1 MNMKSVNINSNWFK
15 FFGALGALLFTSGFG
30 LFAAASTTAFIFYVE
45 VFAVMFTLLT
55 LVKVTNAWMKG
66 EKVSWRDF
74 ADSFWLSLSFM
85 AACSWD
91 GIIYVVTLFA
101 SQHIYARDKEKGD
114 KVPFYKDPMVM
125 FAAYYLL
132 VTVLFQLTPY
142 IVVYGAAL
150 SLVSQIVFWT
160 LSLLYL
166 FALAN
171 RCGYKLHAI
180 FQNKKGVGRALML
193 TFGAILIFV
202 LTSPAIYYASNYAAF
217 ASFAALGL
225 PAVIAMVLN
234 AVMYAIQP
242 LVEEIIYRSG
252 LMALLEKMG
261 FTNRK
266 GKKTTFAK
274 VVHTLML
281 GLFMGFI
288 FGFAHASVLGA
299 ASIGI
304 GALVYHSLMGILFS
318 FVTLRSGGIEIAS
331 VFHSLHNYSVFTFRA
346 VSSAAR
352 VSVRAF
358 LSKLYIP
365 IIALRLV
372 LSELLVLIVK
382 WIWKP
387 KDKDDSSMKRS
398 DSVSSDTV
406 EKGSGLLA
414 IEPKGDLNSNEN
426 GAPVARQF
434 ALEYPA

>member
-1 MNMKSVNINSNWFK
+1 MKKENKNANFNWFK
-15 FFGALGALLFTSGFG
+15 LFGAIGALFFTSGFG
-30 LFAAASTTAFIFYVE
+30 LFAALPVTAFIFYIE
-45 VFAVMFTLLT
+45 VFAVMFSLLT
-55 LVKVTNAWMKG
+55 LVKLTNTWMKG
-66 EKVSWRDF
+66 EKISFRDF
-74 ADSFWLSLSFM
+74 IDSFWLSLSFM
-85 AACSWD
+85 AACNWE

-101 SQHIYARDKEKGD
+101 SDYIYAKDKERGD
-114 KVPFYKDPMVM
+114 EIPFYKDPMLM
-125 FAAYYLL
+125 FLAYLLLISAIPQITPYLL
-132 VTVLFQLTPY
+132 VFGLA
-142 IVVYGAAL
+142 G
-150 SLVSQIVFWT
+150 SMVSQIVFWT

-193 TFGAILIFV
+193 TFGAIVIFV

-252 LMALLEKMG
+252 LIALLEKMG

-274 VVHTLML
+274 VVHTLVL

-288 FGFAHASVLGA
+288 FGFAHSSVLGA

-304 GALVYHSLMGILFS
+304 ASLVYHSLMGILFS
-318 FVTLRSGGIEIAS
+318 YVTLWSGGIEIAS
-331 VFHSLHNYSVFTFRA
+331 VFHSLHNYSVFTYRS
-346 VSSAAR
+346 VSAAAR
-352 VSVRAF
+352 VGVRAF

-365 IIALRLV
+365 IILARLV

-387 KDKDDSSMKRS
+387 EDKDNSSMKCSGIVPSDTFREGGS
-398 DSVSSDTV
+398 PLAIKWKDSDENAKSVNGDSVA
-406 EKGSGLLA
+406 SG
-414 IEPKGDLNSNEN
+414 
-426 GAPVARQF
+426 VAF
-434 ALEYPA
+434 V